1 MVELCLTLAEESPAE
16 LQKKIAFYDG
26 DVPVVEIR
34 LDFLDP
40 VEFPVLPSASGTR
53 YLATC
58 RPVREGGRFAGP
70 EKDRIKILRKAPKQG
85 FALVDVEADVEEVPL
100 FPESVKVV
108 RSRHDFNGCPSDLDH
123 VYRGLE
129 SSMGDLVK
137 IVVTPGDTPDL
148 VRLLEFMEK
157 SLPDSPGIIF
167 GMGQSAQVTRIV
179 GPFLGNA
186 WTYVSEESKAVA
198 PGQFS
203 LGLARDLY
211 RLPDRKNTPD
221 FFGVAGKTDDG
232 YIDIFVEHLNSRF
245 RDLGQNALVLPF
257 PQLEMGTFLS
267 YAFSSKLPYQGFI
280 ELESG
285 TGGRLPGSI
294 SEPGRARR
302 IRFRD
307 GDWFSELFSFAD
319 PGPASRDIISF
330 WMA

>member
-1 MVELCLTLAEESPAE
+1 
-16 LQKKIAFYDG
+16 
-26 DVPVVEIR
+26 
-34 LDFLDP
+34 
-40 VEFPVLPSASGTR
+40 
-53 YLATC
+53 
-58 RPVREGGRFAGP
+58 VREGGRFTGT
-70 EKDRIKILRKAPKQG
+70 EEDRIRILRKAPKQG
-85 FALVDVEADVEEVPL
+85 FTLVDIEADVEEVPL

-108 RSRHDFNGCPSDLDH
+108 RSRHDFNSCPSDLDH
-123 VYRGLE
+123 VCRGLE

-157 SLPDSPGIIF
+157 SLPGSPGIIF
-167 GMGQSAQVTRIV
+167 GMGQSAQVTRVV

-211 RLPDRKNTPD
+211 RLSASQNTPD

-232 YIDIFVEHLNSRF
+232 NIDIFVEHLNNRF

-257 PQLEMGTFLS
+257 PDLEMGTFLS

-285 TGGRLPGSI
+285 TGKRLPGRI
-294 SEPGRARR
+294 SELGRARR

-307 GDWFSELFSFAD
+307 GDWFSEPFSFAD